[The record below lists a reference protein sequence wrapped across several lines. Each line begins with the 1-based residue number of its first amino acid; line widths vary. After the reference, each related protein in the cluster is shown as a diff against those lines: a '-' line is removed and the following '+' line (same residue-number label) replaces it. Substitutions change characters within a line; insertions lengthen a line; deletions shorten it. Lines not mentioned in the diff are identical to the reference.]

1 MTDQVDS
8 QVKKHRSDLL
18 IQDTKEYQKNYADAF
33 LSEQEKYCL
42 KKSFPMMEKS
52 I

>member
-18 IQDTKEYQKNYADAF
+18 IQDTKEYQKNYADASRQAVIDMIEDINRIF
-33 LSEQEKYCL
+33 
-42 KKSFPMMEKS
+42 
-52 I
+52 